1 MNRTE
6 HILFHAGGLALA
18 LPTSHVHSIHDGL
31 SYQTVSGTV
40 DWFLGMAVADG
51 QLLPVSDMGAFL
63 QRDTCV
69 GRTIEIARHLGIAGF
84 KVDAIDGVSRYPSAA
99 GGTVSAN
106 RFLTGLQINDSN
118 SHYEVMD
125 IASLMQSARFLN
137 IALEPA
143 L

>member
-6 HILFHAGGLALA
+6 HILFHAGGLAL
-18 LPTSHVHSIHDGL
+18 
-31 SYQTVSGTV
+31 
-40 DWFLGMAVADG
+40 
-51 QLLPVSDMGAFL
+51 
-63 QRDTCV
+63 
-69 GRTIEIARHLGIAGF
+69 
-84 KVDAIDGVSRYPSAA
+84 A